1 MKRLLSILLLV
12 NLVVLGFAVAAGAAT
27 VLKVGASPVP
37 HAEILQLIKPDLAK
51 EGIDLQIV
59 EFTDYVRPNLALAE
73 GELDA
78 NYFQHI
84 PYLETFSRDHHLDL
98 TYIAKVHIEP
108 MGAYSEK
115 ISSLDELKKGARVAI
130 PNDPVNG
137 GRALLL
143 LERAG
148 LLELDD
154 AAGITATLLD
164 ITKNPKNLQFSELE
178 AAQLPRVLPDV
189 DLAIINTNYA
199 LEAGL
204 VPVKDALVIED
215 AYSPYVNVVAVRKGD
230 ENREDLA
237 KLVNALLTEKVRE
250 FILEEYEGAVVP
262 AF

>member
-1 MKRLLSILLLV
+1 VKKTILIILAVSLLV
-12 NLVVLGFAVAAGAAT
+12 CGATPQVAAQT
-27 VLKVGASPVP
+27 LKVGATPRP
-37 HAEILQLIKPDLAK
+37 HAEVLELIKPDLA
-51 EGIDLQIV
+51 EMGIDLKVI
-59 EFTDYVRPNLALAE
+59 EFTDYVQPNLALAE

-84 PYLETFSRDHHLDL
+84 PYLEAFSQDHRLDL

-115 ISSLDELKKGARVAI
+115 LKSIDELKKGARIAI
-130 PNDPVNG
+130 PNDSVNG

-143 LERAG
+143 LAANE
-148 LLELDD
+148 LIELDP

-164 ITKNPKNLQFSELE
+164 ITSNPMDLKFNELE

-189 DLAIINTNYA
+189 ELAIINGNYA

-204 VPVKDALVIED
+204 APLKDALFIEGSE
-215 AYSPYVNVVAVRKGD
+215 SPYVNVLAVRKAD
-230 ENREDLA
+230 TAREDLA
-237 KLVNALLTEKVRE
+237 KLAEALLSEKVKD
-250 FILEEYEGAVVP
+250 FLLEEYGGAVVP